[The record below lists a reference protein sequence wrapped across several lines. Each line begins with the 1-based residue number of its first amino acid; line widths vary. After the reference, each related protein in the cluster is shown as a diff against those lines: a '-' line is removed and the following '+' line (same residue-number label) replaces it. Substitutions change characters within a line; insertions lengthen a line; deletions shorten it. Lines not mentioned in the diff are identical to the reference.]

1 MKLPT
6 LKKERCKIQ
15 GWLRGKKLEEKQSK
29 RIKGRHYQT
38 LILAKGTVYILF
50 VAKGNLALWK
60 MNPTTTLL

>member
-1 MKLPT
+1 M
-6 LKKERCKIQ
+6 
-15 GWLRGKKLEEKQSK
+15 RGKKLEEKQSK

-38 LILAKGTVYILF
+38 LILTKGTVYILF